1 MTSVSKAK
9 RWTVQMLKDAVEV
22 TLESHQFRLLS
33 LEARQQVLERLL
45 TEVLDSANED
55 EDEPIH

>member
-1 MTSVSKAK
+1 MTSVSKPK
-9 RWTVQMLKDAVEV
+9 RWTVQMRKDAVEV
-22 TLESHQFRLLS
+22 NLESHQFRLLS
-33 LEARQQVLERLL
+33 LEALQQALERLL

>member
-1 MTSVSKAK
+1 MGRDKPK

-22 TLESHQFRLLS
+22 NLESHQFRLLS

-45 TEVLDSANED
+45 AEVLDSVEESEKD
-55 EDEPIH
+55 SLH

>member
-1 MTSVSKAK
+1 MTSVSKPK
-9 RWTVQMLKDAVEV
+9 RWTVQMLKEAVEV

-45 TEVLDSANED
+45 TEVLDSSNED

>member
-1 MTSVSKAK
+1 MSTAIKPK

>member
-1 MTSVSKAK
+1 MSTAIKPK

-22 TLESHQFRLLS
+22 NLESHQFRLLS

-45 TEVLDSANED
+45 AEY
-55 EDEPIH
+55 

>member
-1 MTSVSKAK
+1 MSTAIKPK

-22 TLESHQFRLLS
+22 NLESHQFRLLS

-45 TEVLDSANED
+45 AEVLDSVEESEKD
-55 EDEPIH
+55 SLH

>member
-1 MTSVSKAK
+1 MSTAIKPK
-9 RWTVQMLKDAVEV
+9 RWTVQLLKDAVEV

-45 TEVLDSANED
+45 AEVLDLASED
-55 EDEPIH
+55 GDEPIH

>member
-1 MTSVSKAK
+1 MTSVSKPK
-9 RWTVQMLKDAVEV
+9 RWTVQTLKDAVEV

>member
-1 MTSVSKAK
+1 MTSVSKPK
-9 RWTVQMLKDAVEV
+9 RWTVQMLKEAVEV

>member
-1 MTSVSKAK
+1 MTSVSKPK

>member
-1 MTSVSKAK
+1 MSTEIKPK

-22 TLESHQFRLLS
+22 NLESHQFRLLS

-45 TEVLDSANED
+45 AEVLDSVEESEKD
-55 EDEPIH
+55 SLH

>member
-1 MTSVSKAK
+1 MMGRDKPK

-22 TLESHQFRLLS
+22 NLESHQFRLLS

-45 TEVLDSANED
+45 AEVLDSVEESEKD
-55 EDEPIH
+55 SLH

>member
-1 MTSVSKAK
+1 MTSVSKPK
-9 RWTVQMLKDAVEV
+9 RWTVQTLKDAVEV

-45 TEVLDSANED
+45 AEVLDLASQD

>member
-1 MTSVSKAK
+1 MTSVSKPK
-9 RWTVQMLKDAVEV
+9 RWTVQLLKDAVEV